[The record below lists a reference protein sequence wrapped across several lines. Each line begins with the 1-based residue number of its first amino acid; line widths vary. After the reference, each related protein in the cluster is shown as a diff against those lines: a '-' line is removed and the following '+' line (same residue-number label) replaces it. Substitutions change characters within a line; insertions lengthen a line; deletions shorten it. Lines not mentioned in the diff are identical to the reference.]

1 MLVQSL
7 KGVVAGSIRII
18 WEEPQGMKKTRLLSL
33 ILAVLM
39 IASTIVFS
47 GCSTGEETE
56 KKSANTSTREIIALN
71 MYILTEDTTTEEAA
85 DRVQMAINEI
95 LLPNYKTMIKINYL
109 TEDKYWDA
117 VDAALEETDPE
128 NFDSTETASVV
139 GTEKMSFPEV
149 IEYMF
154 KPETTDIE
162 LSQPQIDIFVVND
175 YDKYVEYAN
184 EEKLKALNSYLEYD
198 SKILKTNVHPTFM
211 SAAQVGT
218 SVYGIPT
225 NIGVDAGEYTYLV
238 FNEDLLKKYETEIK
252 DLTMYAGT
260 AFGEYLAKIKANE
273 PGVWPVSGPLALSG
287 AELYDDAFLVVPV
300 GLQYIASDCA
310 PTFMFNLYNNNQIAA
325 EDYAK
330 RGYYP
335 TGAVGEN
342 AKYAI
347 KIETSKELLTADD
360 DKRWTDATGTTYV
373 RYLYDIPRVSVD
385 EAFTSVM
392 CVSGTSPVPERAM
405 EIITLFQTNP
415 ELANLLQYGIEGIN
429 YRIDERDGSLVK
441 VDDTYAMNNLVTGN
455 TFIKYPADNDPE
467 YLEKCI
473 AANLGTAPSAFLGF
487 NLELHGSEKSQ
498 YETVKNILVAGKKAV
513 ENCAS
518 FDEVRK
524 IVNRELNLLGYG
536 YVNTTDLA
544 GIFGK
549 VQLAQ
554 RQLASPI
561 SKNFRLSEDI
571 MTYNAHCGL
580 ALEEPVVEVVVE
592 DEAAE
597 GEAGEAT
604 EGEAAVESE
613 TTAEGEAA
621 TETTAETVA
630 E

>member
-1 MLVQSL
+1 
-7 KGVVAGSIRII
+7 
-18 WEEPQGMKKTRLLSL
+18 MKKTRLLSL

-513 ENCAS
+513 ENGAS

-621 TETTAETVA
+621 AETTTETAAE
-630 E
+630 